1 MKSGV
6 FVLADRT
13 ADLRRAMQALA
24 THEVVVGI
32 PAAKGE
38 RKEGED
44 GEGPV
49 TNAQLGYIHEKG
61 SPKRNIPAR
70 PFLIPG
76 IRKVQPGVVD
86 QLRAAGRQALEG
98 KLAGVLACLNRVGIL
113 AQNSA
118 RAHFVDNDWPALAD
132 ATLDKR
138 PPADRG
144 EDGKITRRRKS
155 RRERGALNPLIDTSQ
170 MRKSVTYLVRRRTR

>member
-38 RKEGED
+38 RKGED
-44 GEGPV
+44 EGAM
-49 TNAQLGYIHEKG
+49 TNAQIGYVQEKG

-76 IRKVQPGVVD
+76 IRKVQPQVVD

-98 KLAGVLACLNRVGIL
+98 KLAGVLACLNRAGIL
-113 AQNSA
+113 AQNSVRA
-118 RAHFVDNDWPALAD
+118 RFVDNDWPALAD

-138 PPADRG
+138 PPADRD